1 MNPGDDIK
9 KRGSVSGDMNPP
21 QSDVMKVEL
30 HPISEDHDLGFIA
43 SMMIDRPDKLNALN
57 AEVLASLH
65 AVCEWMEATEDVRV
79 LVVSGASPNPP
90 PEGKRAKPHA
100 FVAGADI
107 TEFAGAGS
115 DVIRERFRNN
125 AVEALWNLSKHT
137 IAMVDGFA
145 LGGGCE
151 VACSCD
157 IRIASDR
164 STFGTPEINLGLI
177 PGYGATQRLERLVG
191 YGKAH
196 EMIMTGDM
204 VPAEEALRIGLVNH
218 VVPADDLEATVMAMA
233 QRIGSKSSLALR
245 VGKATV
251 RAALDEGLT
260 DGVEV
265 EAIAFA
271 GLFDSEDK
279 EIGVQAFMN
288 RTTAEW
294 KHR

>member
-1 MNPGDDIK
+1 MNAPE
-9 KRGSVSGDMNPP
+9 SELL
-21 QSDVMKVEL
+21 KVEL
-30 HPISEDHDLGFIA
+30 LPIDNEHDIGFIA
-43 SMMIDRPDKLNALN
+43 CLTIDRPDKLNALN
-57 AEVLASLH
+57 AEVMDGLKAIC
-65 AVCEWMEATEDVRV
+65 AWVEAREDVRV
-79 LVVSGASPNPP
+79 LIVTGAPPNPP
-90 PEGKRAKPHA
+90 AEGKRAKPHA

-115 DVIRERFRNN
+115 EVIRVKFTDN
-125 AVEALWNLSKHT
+125 AVEALWNLSKPT

-164 STFGTPEINLGLI
+164 SRFGAPEINLGLI

-204 VPAEEALRIGLVNH
+204 VPADEAHRIGLVNH
-218 VVPADDLEATVMAMA
+218 VVAPEDLRETVVSMA
-233 QRIGSKSSLALR
+233 QRIGSKSSHALR
-245 VGKATV
+245 VGKEVV
-251 RAALDEGLT
+251 RSALDESLT
-260 DGVEV
+260 DGVTT
-265 EAIAFA
+265 EAAAFA

-279 EIGVQAFMN
+279 EIGVQAFIN
-288 RTTAEW
+288 RETPQW
-294 KHR
+294 KHK

>member
-1 MNPGDDIK
+1 MNAPE
-9 KRGSVSGDMNPP
+9 SEVL
-21 QSDVMKVEL
+21 KVEL
-30 HPISEDHDLGFIA
+30 LPIDDEHDIGFIA
-43 SMMIDRPDKLNALN
+43 CLTIDRPDKLNALN
-57 AEVLASLH
+57 AEVMDGLK
-65 AVCEWMEATEDVRV
+65 AVCAWVEAREDVRV
-79 LVVSGASPNPP
+79 LIVTGAPPNPP
-90 PEGKRAKPHA
+90 AEGKRAKPHA

-115 DVIRERFRNN
+115 EVIRVKFTDN
-125 AVEALWNLSKHT
+125 AVEALWNLSKPT

-164 STFGTPEINLGLI
+164 SRFGAPEINLGLI

-204 VPAEEALRIGLVNH
+204 VPADEAHRIGLVNH
-218 VVPADDLEATVMAMA
+218 VVAPEDLRETVVSMA
-233 QRIGSKSSLALR
+233 QRIGSKSSHALR
-245 VGKATV
+245 VGKEVV
-251 RAALDEGLT
+251 RSALDESLT
-260 DGVEV
+260 DGVTT
-265 EAIAFA
+265 EAAAFA

-279 EIGVQAFMN
+279 ESGVQAFIN
-288 RTTAEW
+288 RETPQW
-294 KHR
+294 KHK

>member
-1 MNPGDDIK
+1 MNLGDDIK
-9 KRGSVSGDMNPP
+9 KRGSISGDMNPP

-30 HPISEDHDLGFIA
+30 HPISEEHDLGFIA

-65 AVCEWMEATEDVRV
+65 AVCEWMEATDDVRV

-115 DVIRERFRNN
+115 EVIRERFRNN
-125 AVEALWNLSKHT
+125 AVEALWNLSKPT

-271 GLFDSEDK
+271 GRFDSEDK

>member
-1 MNPGDDIK
+1 MT
-9 KRGSVSGDMNPP
+9 
-21 QSDVMKVEL
+21 
-30 HPISEDHDLGFIA
+30 
-43 SMMIDRPDKLNALN
+43 IDRPDKLNALN
-57 AEVLASLH
+57 ADVMASLK
-65 AVCEWMEATEDVRV
+65 AVCAWMEESDNVRV
-79 LVVSGASPNPP
+79 LVVTGAPPNPP
-90 PEGKRAKPHA
+90 AEGKRAKPHA

-115 DVIRERFRNN
+115 EVIRERFRNN
-125 AVEALWNLSKHT
+125 AVEALWNLRKPT

-204 VPAEEALRIGLVNH
+204 VPAEEAHRIGLVNH
-218 VVPADDLEATVMAMA
+218 VVSPEDLESTVFDMAR
-233 QRIGSKSSLALR
+233 RIGSKSSHALA
-245 VGKATV
+245 VGKKTV
-251 RAALDEGLT
+251 RSALDEGLT
-260 DGVEV
+260 EGVET
-265 EAIAFA
+265 EAKAFA

-288 RTTAEW
+288 RDTPVW

>member
-1 MNPGDDIK
+1 MGLGDDIK
-9 KRGSVSGDMNPP
+9 KQGLFSSFMNPP
-21 QSDVMKVEL
+21 TSDVMKVDL
-30 HPISEDHDLGFIA
+30 HPISDDADVGFFA
-43 SMMIDRPDKLNALN
+43 CMTIDRPDKLNALN
-57 AEVLASLH
+57 ADVMASLK
-65 AVCEWMEATEDVRV
+65 AVCAWMEESDNVRV
-79 LVVSGASPNPP
+79 LVVTGAPPNPP
-90 PEGKRAKPHA
+90 AEGKRAKPHA

-115 DVIRERFRNN
+115 EVIRERVRNN
-125 AVEALWNLSKHT
+125 AVEALWNLRKPT

-204 VPAEEALRIGLVNH
+204 VPADEAHRIGLVNH
-218 VVPADDLEATVMAMA
+218 VVSPEDLESTVFDMAR
-233 QRIGSKSSLALR
+233 RIGSKSSHALA
-245 VGKATV
+245 VGKKTV
-251 RAALDEGLT
+251 RSALDEGLT
-260 DGVEV
+260 EGVET
-265 EAIAFA
+265 EAKAFA

-288 RTTAEW
+288 RDTPVW

>member
-1 MNPGDDIK
+1 MNAPE
-9 KRGSVSGDMNPP
+9 SEVL
-21 QSDVMKVEL
+21 KVEL
-30 HPISEDHDLGFIA
+30 LPIDDEHDIGFIA
-43 SMMIDRPDKLNALN
+43 CLTIDRPDKLNALN
-57 AEVLASLH
+57 AEVMDGLK
-65 AVCEWMEATEDVRV
+65 AVCAWVEAREDVRV
-79 LVVSGASPNPP
+79 LIVTGAPPNPP
-90 PEGKRAKPHA
+90 AEGKRAKPHA

-115 DVIRERFRNN
+115 EVIRVKFTDN
-125 AVEALWNLSKHT
+125 AVEALWNLSKPT

-164 STFGTPEINLGLI
+164 SRFGAPEINLGLI

-204 VPAEEALRIGLVNH
+204 VPADEAHRIGLVNH
-218 VVPADDLEATVMAMA
+218 VVAPENLRETVVSMA
-233 QRIGSKSSLALR
+233 QRIGSKSSHALR
-245 VGKATV
+245 VGKEVV
-251 RAALDEGLT
+251 RSALDESLT
-260 DGVEV
+260 DGVTT
-265 EAIAFA
+265 EAAAFA

-279 EIGVQAFMN
+279 EIGVQAFIN
-288 RTTAEW
+288 RETAQW
-294 KHR
+294 KHK

>member
-1 MNPGDDIK
+1 MNLGDDIK
-9 KRGSVSGDMNPP
+9 KRGSISGDMNPP

-125 AVEALWNLSKHT
+125 AVEALWNLSKPT

>member
-1 MNPGDDIK
+1 MKAGDDIK
-9 KRGSVSGDMNPP
+9 KRWTLSGAMNPP
-21 QSDVMKVEL
+21 QSEVMKLEL
-30 HPISEDHDLGFIA
+30 HPISEDDDLGHIA
-43 SMMIDRPDKLNALN
+43 CMTIDRPDKLNALN
-57 AEVLASLH
+57 ADVMASLK
-65 AVCEWMEATEDVRV
+65 AVCAWMEEADDVRV
-79 LVVSGASPNPP
+79 LVVSGAPPNAP

-115 DVIRERFRNN
+115 EVIRKRFTDN
-125 AVEALWNLSKHT
+125 AVEALWNLSKPT

-157 IRIASDR
+157 IRVASDR

-204 VPAEEALRIGLVNH
+204 VPAEEAHRIGLVNH
-218 VVPADDLEATVMAMA
+218 VVAPEELESTVMAMA
-233 QRIGSKSSLALR
+233 RRIGSKSSHALR
-245 VGKATV
+245 VGKQTV

-260 DGVEV
+260 DGVAI
-265 EAIAFA
+265 EAEAFA
-271 GLFDSEDK
+271 MLFDSEDK

-288 RTTAEW
+288 REQAAW

>member
-1 MNPGDDIK
+1 MNLGDDIK
-9 KRGSVSGDMNPP
+9 KRGSISGDMNPP

-30 HPISEDHDLGFIA
+30 HPISEEHDLGFIA
-43 SMMIDRPDKLNALN
+43 SMMIDRPDKLNAMN
-57 AEVLASLH
+57 ADVLASLH
-65 AVCEWMEATEDVRV
+65 AVCEWMEATDDVRV

-115 DVIRERFRNN
+115 EVIRERFRNN
-125 AVEALWNLSKHT
+125 AVEALWNLSKPT

>member
-1 MNPGDDIK
+1 MGLGDDIK
-9 KRGSVSGDMNPP
+9 KQGLFSSFMNPP
-21 QSDVMKVEL
+21 TSDVMKVDL
-30 HPISEDHDLGFIA
+30 HPISDDADVGFFA
-43 SMMIDRPDKLNALN
+43 CMTIDRPDKLNALN
-57 AEVLASLH
+57 ADVMASLK
-65 AVCEWMEATEDVRV
+65 AVCAWMEESDNVRA
-79 LVVSGASPNPP
+79 LVVTGAPPNPP
-90 PEGKRAKPHA
+90 AEGKRAKPHA

-115 DVIRERFRNN
+115 EVIRERFRNN
-125 AVEALWNLSKHT
+125 AVEALWNLKPT

-204 VPAEEALRIGLVNH
+204 VPADEAHRIGLVNH
-218 VVPADDLEATVMAMA
+218 VVSPEDLESTVFDMAR
-233 QRIGSKSSLALR
+233 RIGSKSSHALA
-245 VGKATV
+245 VGKKTV
-251 RAALDEGLT
+251 RSALDEGLT
-260 DGVEV
+260 EGVET
-265 EAIAFA
+265 EAKAFA

-288 RTTAEW
+288 RDTPVW

>member
-1 MNPGDDIK
+1 MGDDIK
-9 KRGSVSGDMNPP
+9 KQGLFSSLMNPP
-21 QSDVMKVEL
+21 TSDVMKVDL
-30 HPISEDHDLGFIA
+30 HPISEDADVGFFA
-43 SMMIDRPDKLNALN
+43 CMTIDRPDKLNALN
-57 AEVLASLH
+57 ADVMASLK
-65 AVCEWMEATEDVRV
+65 AVCAWMEESDDVRV
-79 LVVSGASPNPP
+79 LVVTGAPPNPP

-115 DVIRERFRNN
+115 EVIRERFRNN
-125 AVEALWNLSKHT
+125 AVEALWNLSKPT

-204 VPAEEALRIGLVNH
+204 VPAEEAHRMGMVNH
-218 VVPADDLEATVMAMA
+218 VVRPEDLQSTVFDMAR
-233 QRIGSKSSLALR
+233 RIGSKSSHALA
-245 VGKATV
+245 VGKKTV
-251 RAALDEGLT
+251 RSALDEALT
-260 DGVEV
+260 EGVET

-288 RTTAEW
+288 RDTPVW

>member
-1 MNPGDDIK
+1 MGLGDDIK
-9 KRGSVSGDMNPP
+9 KQGLFSSFMNPP
-21 QSDVMKVEL
+21 TSDVMKVDL
-30 HPISEDHDLGFIA
+30 HPISDDADVGFFA
-43 SMMIDRPDKLNALN
+43 CMTIDRPDKLNALN
-57 AEVLASLH
+57 ADVMASLK
-65 AVCEWMEATEDVRV
+65 AVCAWMEESDHVRF
-79 LVVSGASPNPP
+79 LVVTGAPPNPP
-90 PEGKRAKPHA
+90 AEGKRAKPHA

-115 DVIRERFRNN
+115 EVIRERFRNN
-125 AVEALWNLSKHT
+125 AVEALWNLRKPT

-204 VPAEEALRIGLVNH
+204 VPADEAHRIGLVNH
-218 VVPADDLEATVMAMA
+218 VVSPEDLESTVFDMAR
-233 QRIGSKSSLALR
+233 RIGSKSSHALA
-245 VGKATV
+245 VGKKTV
-251 RAALDEGLT
+251 RSALDEGLT
-260 DGVEV
+260 EGVET
-265 EAIAFA
+265 EAKAFA

-288 RTTAEW
+288 RDTPVW

>member
-1 MNPGDDIK
+1 MNAPE
-9 KRGSVSGDMNPP
+9 SEVL
-21 QSDVMKVEL
+21 KVEL
-30 HPISEDHDLGFIA
+30 LPIDDEHDIGFIA
-43 SMMIDRPDKLNALN
+43 CLTIDRPDKLNALN
-57 AEVLASLH
+57 AEVMDGLK
-65 AVCEWMEATEDVRV
+65 AVCAWVEAREDVRV
-79 LVVSGASPNPP
+79 LIVTGAPPNPP
-90 PEGKRAKPHA
+90 AEGKRAKPHA

-115 DVIRERFRNN
+115 EVIRVKFTDN
-125 AVEALWNLSKHT
+125 AVEALWNLSKPT

-164 STFGTPEINLGLI
+164 SRFGAPEINLGLI

-204 VPAEEALRIGLVNH
+204 VPADEAHRIGLVNH
-218 VVPADDLEATVMAMA
+218 VVAPENLRETVVSMA
-233 QRIGSKSSLALR
+233 QRIGSKSSHALR
-245 VGKATV
+245 VGKEVV
-251 RAALDEGLT
+251 RSALDESLT
-260 DGVEV
+260 DGVTT
-265 EAIAFA
+265 EAAAFA

-279 EIGVQAFMN
+279 EIGVQAFIN
-288 RTTAEW
+288 RETPQW
-294 KHR
+294 KHK

>member
-1 MNPGDDIK
+1 M
-9 KRGSVSGDMNPP
+9 
-21 QSDVMKVEL
+21 
-30 HPISEDHDLGFIA
+30 
-43 SMMIDRPDKLNALN
+43 
-57 AEVLASLH
+57 
-65 AVCEWMEATEDVRV
+65 
-79 LVVSGASPNPP
+79 
-90 PEGKRAKPHA
+90 
-100 FVAGADI
+100 
-107 TEFAGAGS
+107 
-115 DVIRERFRNN
+115 
-125 AVEALWNLSKHT
+125 
-137 IAMVDGFA
+137 
-145 LGGGCE
+145 
-151 VACSCD
+151 ACSCD

-245 VGKATV
+245 VGKATD